1 MGASLSYVVWLV
13 CRHCC
18 ANRLVRAPVQG
29 AYETPLSPTDFFLSR
44 LKMSF
49 VWRVP
54 AAMDA
59 ARMQHALAEAL
70 RAYPSLAGRLAVAAG
85 GSVVLRWG
93 EGHGAAFRCM
103 HRAALAEHG
112 ADGGA
117 PDIVAL
123 NLTARAWSA
132 VMWALGALGAL
143 FAYTAG
149 AVAFALG
156 APVMRVE
163 LDVFRGMD
171 EEAGGGTS
179 LVRLEWAHAVAD
191 GATVNG
197 FVAALADAYAA
208 DARAPRAPTPA
219 LPDGPVDPGT
229 IRLARQLVVADGGG
243 GLYAP
248 TPGVGFAFRRFVLPV
263 DVAPGADR
271 RAALRAGFASAVAR
285 VWRLLAR
292 SARSNDSAAA
302 IPSLRFVIDMR
313 GAADAGRALAG
324 NALRWGAAIAAP
336 EQLVADVRTGAAT
349 IIAHQ
354 RVAQRG
360 ASSSGVFGTDNDNL
374 RGPTPEVMPCTRPS
388 LETCEGG
395 NARSCALVALVAR
408 LRPERWW
415 WVA

>member
-1 MGASLSYVVWLV
+1 
-13 CRHCC
+13 
-18 ANRLVRAPVQG
+18 
-29 AYETPLSPTDFFLSR
+29 
-44 LKMSF
+44 
-49 VWRVP
+49 
-54 AAMDA
+54 
-59 ARMQHALAEAL
+59 
-70 RAYPSLAGRLAVAAG
+70 
-85 GSVVLRWG
+85 
-93 EGHGAAFRCM
+93 M

-354 RVAQRG
+354 RARAVRLARPGALADELAAGVPVPATHPVAEALPFLGVVDETAFDNALRLG
-360 ASSSGVFGTDNDNL
+360 AGIVG
-374 RGPTPEVMPCTRPS
+374 RPTAGALSWSPRVPQLDEAEV
-388 LETCEGG
+388 GG
-395 NARSCALVALVAR
+395 ALAGAGARWWGLVLGATPDDAPPGFVANLVAM
-408 LRPERWW
+408 
-415 WVA
+415 